1 MKYKKLEVSEEETL
15 NLDFIGNWFKE
26 SEKRRQ
32 KAASQEY
39 IDWLY
44 NYVSTNKQLD
54 DEDALY
60 SKDPDI
66 AENGAL
72 LSYFFAHVKEI
83 AIQQD
88 VSVTSDDACM
98 FYNEE
103 VNIKIHD
110 KYFNLFMMCG
120 QGARTFI
127 ALLDEEPDGAY
138 VKLQET
144 L

>member
-1 MKYKKLEVSEEETL
+1 MKYKKLKVNEEETL
-15 NLDFIGNWFKE
+15 GLDFIDKWFEE

-32 KAASQEY
+32 RAASQEY

-44 NYVSTNKQLD
+44 NYVSTNKLLD

-60 SKDPDI
+60 SKDAEV

-72 LSYFFAHVKEI
+72 LSYFFGYIKEL
-83 AIQQD
+83 AEHQD
-88 VSVTSDDACM
+88 VPVTSDDDSM

-110 KYFNLFMMCG
+110 KYFNLYMMCG

-127 ALLDEEPDGAY
+127 ALLEEEPNGTY
-138 VKLQET
+138 VKLQEA